1 MTDYEEFLKTKSR
14 LSESVGVDV
23 DKEDLNPNLFEFQK
37 DIVKWALKK
46 GKAAIFADCGL
57 GKTIMQLEWLNQIH
71 KKINKP
77 VLILAPLAVSEQT
90 KNEGL
95 KFGIDVNIISSPKDV
110 INGINITNYEK
121 LEKFDTSLFSA
132 IVLDES
138 SILKSYQ
145 SKTRAKLIE
154 LFRDT
159 PFKLCCTA
167 TPAPNDYMELANHCE
182 FLNIMSRY
190 EMLSTFFTHDGSNT
204 SAWNLKGHG
213 KKKFWEWLAS
223 WAVVVSNPRDL
234 DYFEVGFDLPD
245 LKMEQVMVNGNF
257 PNLKPTTLS
266 DRRKYRRE
274 SIEVRCEKAA
284 EIANS
289 SDEQFLIWC
298 DLNKESELITK
309 AIDDAKEIKGQTKE
323 EDRIKILNDFINGDL
338 RVLVTKPSI
347 AGFGM
352 NLQNCHNMIFV
363 GLSDSYEKFY
373 QAVRRC
379 WRFGQENE
387 VNAYIVISALEGV
400 VIENIRR
407 KDKDSETMKQEM
419 LNYTRDSVINNLT
432 ETKTIK
438 TEYQPNK
445 RMELPSWM

>member
-1 MTDYEEFLKTKSR
+1 MTDYEEFLESKSR
-14 LSESVGVDV
+14 LSESVGIDV

-46 GKAAIFADCGL
+46 GKTAIFADCGL

-71 KKINKP
+71 KQINKP

-234 DYFEVGFDLPD
+234 DYFEVGFDLPE
-245 LKMEQVMVNGNF
+245 LKMDQVMVNGNF

-379 WRFGQENE
+379 WRFGQENK